1 MKYGYSKKV
10 DLSYEEALTK
20 VKDTLKKAG
29 FGVLTEIDVKAIMKE
44 KLDEDYDNYMI
55 IGACNPKFA
64 HQALQLEK
72 EIGLLLPCNVIVYE
86 DNGVYVSA
94 ILPSVGMSMVENK
107 ELQSI
112 AGQVE
117 EALKSAIDAV

>member
-10 DLSYEEALTK
+10 DLSYEEALRK
-20 VKDTLKKAG
+20 VKDTLKEAG
-29 FGVLTEIDVKAIMKE
+29 FGALTEIDVKAIMKE
-44 KLDEDYDNYMI
+44 KIDEDYDNYMI

-86 DNGVYVSA
+86 DNGVHVSA
-94 ILPSVGMSMVENK
+94 ILPSVGMSMVENN

-112 AGQVE
+112 AGKVE